1 MTDDQS
7 QGSGPANTGGGGVQA
22 TLFTQDQ
29 VNQFNAAAK
38 RGAVGSFLKDLGLD
52 PNTPQEDLQA
62 ALKDAEEYKKLQAGQ
77 QSEVQ
82 QLTNKLTEATSK
94 ADQVPELQ
102 AVIERQKIAAKEK
115 LPIEM
120 WEFVRGKTE
129 EEITDS
135 VKTLKGVLGK
145 TEDDGEDNDDQQKQQ
160 PRPGTGGRPPEPN
173 PQQGRGG
180 GRPPGKTLSA
190 GADAYRAKHK
200 KE

>member
-1 MTDDQS
+1 MTVDADSGQ
-7 QGSGPANTGGGGVQA
+7 GPANQGGGGVQA

-38 RGAVGSFLKDLGLD
+38 RGAVGGFLKDLGLD
-52 PNTPQEDLQA
+52 PNTPPEDLQK
-62 ALKDAEEYKKLQAGQ
+62 ALKDAGEFRKLQEGQ

-82 QLTNKLTEATSK
+82 QLTTKLGDVTTK
-94 ADQVPELQ
+94 AERVPELE
-102 AVIERQKIAAKEK
+102 AVIQRQKIAATLK

-120 WEFVRGKTE
+120 WEYVKGKTD
-129 EEITDS
+129 EEITES
-135 VKTLKGVLGK
+135 VNTLKRVLDR
-145 TEDDGEDNDDQQKQQ
+145 TEGDGEEHDDQQQQQ

-180 GRPPGKTLSA
+180 GKPPGKTLSA

>member
-7 QGSGPANTGGGGVQA
+7 QGSGPANQGGVSA
-22 TLFTQDQ
+22 TLFTQEQ
-29 VNQFNAAAK
+29 LNHIAAQEK
-38 RGAVGSFLKDLGLD
+38 RGAVNGFFKELGLD
-52 PNTPQEDLQA
+52 APPSKEDLA
-62 ALKDAEEYKKLQAGQ
+62 KALKDAEEFQKLQAGQ

-82 QLTNKLTEATSK
+82 QLTTKLSEATGK
-94 ADQVPELQ
+94 AEQIPELQ

-120 WEFVRGKTE
+120 WEFVKGKTE
-129 EEITDS
+129 QEIADS

-145 TEDDGEDNDDQQKQQ
+145 TEDDGEDQDDQQ

-180 GRPPGKTLSA
+180 GKPPGKTLSA